1 MVEVFTTDDLD
12 RWLRKLKDRQGRLR
26 ILSRIDRL
34 AHGNAG
40 DVKALGQGVW
50 ELRLTYG
57 PGYRVYYAHRGN
69 RVVLLLCGGD
79 KSTQDS
85 DIAKA
90 HRLPVCQGELRPASQ
105 SKS

>member
-1 MVEVFTTDDLD
+1 MVEVFSTEDFD
-12 RWLRKLKDRQGRLR
+12 RWLLKLKDRQGRLR

-34 AHGNAG
+34 AHGNPG
-40 DVKALGQGVW
+40 DAKPVGQGVS

-57 PGYRVYYAHRGN
+57 PGYRIYYAQRGN

-79 KSTQDS
+79 KSSQSS

-90 HRLPVCQGELRPASQ
+90 HRLAADWHTKEDDHDR
-105 SKS
+105 

>member
-1 MVEVFTTDDLD
+1 MVAVFTTDDVD

-40 DVKALGQGVW
+40 DVKPVGQCVV

-57 PGYRVYYAHRGN
+57 PGYRVYYARRGN
-69 RVVLLLCGGD
+69 RVVPLLCGDD
-79 KSTQDS
+79 KSTQQD
-85 DIAKA
+85 DITQA
-90 HRLPVCQGELRPASQ
+90 HQLAAEWHAREDDHDH
-105 SKS
+105 

>member
-1 MVEVFTTDDLD
+1 MVDVFTTDDFD

-40 DVKALGQGVW
+40 DVGTVGQGVL

-57 PGYRVYYAHRGN
+57 PGYRVYYAQRGN

-79 KSTQDS
+79 KSTQQS
-85 DIAKA
+85 DISNA
-90 HRLPVCQGELRPASQ
+90 HQLAAEWHAREDDHDH
-105 SKS
+105 